1 MTINT
6 GSARL
11 PTPSEFRIYVVIQ
24 HTPVNTKHN
33 SLSLIK
39 IHRKTL
45 TWFTVSQCDA
55 VCCSI
60 TAMPKAMRSSDNC
73 NLQWGMRKGG
83 GREWRERR
91 KQWVEI
97 KSTAADSEK
106 QWQWICLHSMLSLLL
121 TLTTLWIVIK
131 TQAYQIIDPE
141 WKEDGVEV
149 ACDEVTHA
157 SNNLFTTFILIAEI
171 SYLSACF
178 ITEMCT
184 AEHRSSPAT
193 THPTT
198 GNRWHTKSQLMPL
211 TLCYTA
217 QAQRYMCSIPL

>member
-1 MTINT
+1 MKLLYLLVNKRFGSNIFATFQICEYFPVDAVMFPLKFNCSLVECERKLKKSQSRGTWCTTYPSLTSVILTVWRFLINGDRKCIKKKEMTINT

-121 TLTTLWIVIK
+121 TLTTL
-131 TQAYQIIDPE
+131 
-141 WKEDGVEV
+141 
-149 ACDEVTHA
+149 
-157 SNNLFTTFILIAEI
+157 
-171 SYLSACF
+171 
-178 ITEMCT
+178 
-184 AEHRSSPAT
+184 
-193 THPTT
+193 
-198 GNRWHTKSQLMPL
+198 
-211 TLCYTA
+211 
-217 QAQRYMCSIPL
+217 

>member
-45 TWFTVSQCDA
+45 TWFTVSQCDV

-83 GREWRERR
+83 GSGNKVNSSWFRE
-91 KQWVEI
+91 
-97 KSTAADSEK
+97 A
-106 QWQWICLHSMLSLLL
+106 
-121 TLTTLWIVIK
+121 
-131 TQAYQIIDPE
+131 
-141 WKEDGVEV
+141 
-149 ACDEVTHA
+149 VTV
-157 SNNLFTTFILIAEI
+157 NLFTLHVESFAHLDNTVNSNQDPGISNYRPWVEGRWGWGGMWWSDTCEQQFIHNIY
-171 SYLSACF
+171 SHCRDF
-178 ITEMCT
+178 IPECLLYYRDV
-184 AEHRSSPAT
+184 HSR
-193 THPTT
+193 
-198 GNRWHTKSQLMPL
+198 
-211 TLCYTA
+211 A
-217 QAQRYMCSIPL
+217 QVFASNYPPNHWEQVAH

>member
-1 MTINT
+1 M
-6 GSARL
+6 
-11 PTPSEFRIYVVIQ
+11 IYCK
-24 HTPVNTKHN
+24 PMWC
-33 SLSLIK
+33 SLLFDHCYAESNAELWQLQSSVGNEERRREGMK
-39 IHRKTL
+39 GAKE
-45 TWFTVSQCDA
+45 TVSGNKVNSSWFREA
-55 VCCSI
+55 VTVNLFTLHVESF
-60 TAMPKAMRSSDNC
+60 AHLDNTV
-73 NLQWGMRKGG
+73 NSNQ
-83 GREWRERR
+83 
-91 KQWVEI
+91 
-97 KSTAADSEK
+97 D
-106 QWQWICLHSMLSLLL
+106 
-121 TLTTLWIVIK
+121 
-131 TQAYQIIDPE
+131 QAYQIIDPE

-198 GNRWHTKSQLMPL
+198 GNKWHTKSQLMPL